1 MALILPEFQ
10 TGAVGNKFMLGLA
23 KRIHGL
29 SPLVIISLLLLF
41 FVICPKVWA
50 TQDAIVIAEKA
61 VIYADRT
68 MSAPVGYVVR
78 GKKVTIGEIPR
89 NKARLY
95 PIIVSGKIAYI
106 RVTDVSTEI
115 ETLDTNRLVA
125 ERFLR
130 AAESK
135 VKAHYGVSAFTF
147 PAQISLNRSVDELK
161 DKDAFVFNGFHVRG
175 VTRIPGNWDLGFAL
189 GYAEGREN
197 IESFRMVE
205 IGPEFA
211 YRIYTGDVFV
221 FRWQNQVL
229 GVPFATY
236 ALGSKARVNGYGFSA
251 GTGVNANWTFGEK
264 LGFEAYGGIY
274 YTKLFGFDLPD
285 PANAGTTLNLPDIR
299 INPSFVGTRLGV
311 GFTYKL

>member
-1 MALILPEFQ
+1 
-10 TGAVGNKFMLGLA
+10 MLGLVE
-23 KRIHGL
+23 RIQGL
-29 SPLVIISLLLLF
+29 SRLVKMPLLLLLF
-41 FVICPKVWA
+41 VFCPQVWA
-50 TQDAIVIAEKA
+50 VQEAIVIADKA

-68 MSAPVGYVVR
+68 MSAPVGFVSR

-106 RVTDVSTEI
+106 RVSDVNTEI
-115 ETLDTNRLVA
+115 DSLDTNRLVA

-130 AAESK
+130 AAK
-135 VKAHYGVSAFTF
+135 KKTQAHYGVSVFTF
-147 PAQISLNRSVDELK
+147 PSQISLNRSIDELK

-175 VTRIPGNWDLGFAL
+175 VTRTPGNWDLGFAL

-211 YRIYTGDVFV
+211 YRIYTGDIFV
-221 FRWQNQVL
+221 FRWQNQIL
-229 GVPFATY
+229 GVPY
-236 ALGSKARVNGYGFSA
+236 AAYSLGSKARVNGYGFSA

-264 LGFEAYGGIY
+264 FGFEAYGGVY

-285 PANAGTTLNLPDIR
+285 PANAGTTLNRPDIR
-299 INPSFVGTRLGV
+299 INPSFIGTRIGA
-311 GFTYKL
+311 GITYQL